1 VSHLRAIPRPL
12 AFRRLVGDL
21 VVSLASVSNPPRLDA
36 SAVEICA
43 AVEAVKF
50 HSVRLEDVLPTT
62 ESHTVG
68 GATDQ

>member
-1 VSHLRAIPRPL
+1 MSHLRAIPRPL
-12 AFRRLVGDL
+12 AFRRLLGDL
-21 VVSLASVSNPPRLDA
+21 VVSLGSVSYRPPVDV